1 MSEDGPHRFA
11 MTEEGPG
18 TVVEKPTPATPQPKP
33 AGRPEGAEVPKPM
46 VKIFAELP
54 IGDPVLT
61 ADELRAL
68 LQEPARPTPE
78 EK

>member
-1 MSEDGPHRFA
+1 
-11 MTEEGPG
+11 
-18 TVVEKPTPATPQPKP
+18 VVEKTATTPQQKP
-33 AGRPEGAEVPKPM
+33 AGRPEGSEIPKPM

-68 LQEPARPTPE
+68 LQEPARPDSH